1 MVRNLKACFSGYP
14 FIYGNINFF
23 RDIEDIPAAFAAK
36 MVVVDGIAVETGFSP
51 GLLDG
56 HHHSITAHSL

>member
-1 MVRNLKACFSGYP
+1 MVRNLTACFPGHP
-14 FIYGNINFF
+14 FIYSKVNFF
-23 RDIEDIPAAFAAK
+23 WDIEDIPAVIAAK